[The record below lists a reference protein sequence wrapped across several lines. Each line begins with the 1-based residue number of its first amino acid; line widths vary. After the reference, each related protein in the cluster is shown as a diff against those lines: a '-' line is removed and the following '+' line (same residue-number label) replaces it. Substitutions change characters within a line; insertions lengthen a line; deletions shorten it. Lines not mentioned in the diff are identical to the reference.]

1 VIDHL
6 KIAVD
11 AIEALFDEVK
21 VDTGAQG
28 VTIVWSGGLD
38 NKPDAPP
45 ILCETQELAVDHWQR
60 TFLHWA
66 GKSVGKDSTLVWRA
80 KPEMHRWMLTMQN
93 RVHLERLAADR
104 FAVYS
109 VLAIVPTQ
117 PKDEG

>member
-1 VIDHL
+1 MSDPL
-6 KIAVD
+6 KVAVD
-11 AIEALFDEVK
+11 ALEALFDDVV
-21 VDTGAQG
+21 VDSGAQG

-38 NKPDAPP
+38 NRPDVPP
-45 ILCETQELAVDHWQR
+45 ILCETQELAVEHWQR
-60 TFLHWA
+60 TMLHWA
-66 GKSVGKDSTLVWRA
+66 GKNVGKGSRLVWRVR
-80 KPEMHRWMLTMQN
+80 PEMHRWMITMQN

>member
-1 VIDHL
+1 MGDPL
-6 KIAVD
+6 KAAVE

-21 VDTGAQG
+21 EDKGAQG

-38 NKPDAPP
+38 NKPEIPP
-45 ILCETQELAVDHWQR
+45 ILCETQEFAVEHWQK
-60 TFLHWA
+60 TLTHWA
-66 GKSVGKDSTLVWRA
+66 GKNIGQGNTLVWRVR
-80 KPEMHRWMLTMQN
+80 PEMHRWMITMQN
-93 RVHLERLAADR
+93 RAHLERLAADR